1 MTIETL
7 GGAPLERE
15 GIACGGQLPSGRWL
29 SGSSTD
35 ALDDS
40 TWSWASLRSDQQIGR
55 RYDHPELGIQCV
67 DNTLG
72 IFVQTGGYVAEN
84 VWSDRIAVAYRFG
97 DSDVVEQGWRE
108 LISGDEGN
116 VGAWMPSGYRKAFV
130 DTLRAHA
137 EDVLAFRMWNFD
149 GTEVGTMTFSLT
161 GVQRVVEP
169 ILQGCGW

>member
-1 MTIETL
+1 M
-7 GGAPLERE
+7 GSHGR
-15 GIACGGQLPSGRWL
+15 GRPSKTGV
-29 SGSSTD
+29 
-35 ALDDS
+35 
-40 TWSWASLRSDQQIGR
+40 LR
-55 RYDHPELGIQCV
+55 CV

-116 VGAWMPSGYRKAFV
+116 VGAWMPPSYRRAFV
-130 DTLRAHA
+130 GALPAHA
-137 EDVLAFRMWNFD
+137 EGVLVFRMWNFD
-149 GTEVGTMTFSLT
+149 DMEVGTMTFSLI

-169 ILQGCGW
+169 ILRECGW